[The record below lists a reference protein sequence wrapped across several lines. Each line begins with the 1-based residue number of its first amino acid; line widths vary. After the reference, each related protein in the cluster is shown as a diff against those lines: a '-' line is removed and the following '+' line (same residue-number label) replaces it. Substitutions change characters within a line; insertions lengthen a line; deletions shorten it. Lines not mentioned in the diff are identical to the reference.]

1 MGDDG
6 LGPKGRLALA
16 AALGTGVVIGAAGLV
31 VYQVSFFFVNSFD
44 PYLTCHPAN
53 ESERGSQSNW
63 SGLLSGVGNS
73 DNPHCCPK
81 GRLGTVERKQ

>member
-31 VYQVSFFFVNSFD
+31 VYQVCSDFQLFLNYFYQ
-44 PYLTCHPAN
+44 PP
-53 ESERGSQSNW
+53 
-63 SGLLSGVGNS
+63 SG
-73 DNPHCCPK
+73 
-81 GRLGTVERKQ
+81 

>member
-31 VYQVSFFFVNSFD
+31 VYQVCFFSHATSLSTFFSSAD
-44 PYLTCHPAN
+44 EPEC
-53 ESERGSQSNW
+53 GSQSDW
-63 SGLLSGVGNS
+63 
-73 DNPHCCPK
+73 P
-81 GRLGTVERKQ
+81 

>member
-31 VYQVSFFFVNSFD
+31 VYQVCSSF
-44 PYLTCHPAN
+44 
-53 ESERGSQSNW
+53 
-63 SGLLSGVGNS
+63 
-73 DNPHCCPK
+73 
-81 GRLGTVERKQ
+81 

>member
-31 VYQVSFFFVNSFD
+31 VYQVCFGFLSLILLNDSTV
-44 PYLTCHPAN
+44 HPAD
-53 ESERGSQSNW
+53 EPECGS
-63 SGLLSGVGNS
+63 
-73 DNPHCCPK
+73 
-81 GRLGTVERKQ
+81 

>member
-31 VYQVSFFFVNSFD
+31 VYQVCQLLRIYGYHL
-44 PYLTCHPAN
+44 PP
-53 ESERGSQSNW
+53 
-63 SGLLSGVGNS
+63 SG
-73 DNPHCCPK
+73 
-81 GRLGTVERKQ
+81 

>member
-31 VYQVSFFFVNSFD
+31 VYQVCTWNSFEST
-44 PYLTCHPAN
+44 YLHTTP
-53 ESERGSQSNW
+53 
-63 SGLLSGVGNS
+63 SG
-73 DNPHCCPK
+73 
-81 GRLGTVERKQ
+81 